1 MRLFV
6 FARHAE
12 SAANIAHLLNS
23 DPARRIGLTR
33 RGQQQARLLGEQL
46 AHLQL
51 DEAVCTRFLRT
62 RQTIEIALAN
72 RRIPLRV
79 DADLDEVNA
88 GTFDGVPITAYWAW
102 KQQHRSSDRFPGGES
117 LDAAAERYTAA
128 VRRLLDRPQQTTL
141 IVCHEL
147 ALRSILAVAGTTPH
161 PGGQDEVA
169 NAMPY
174 LIDEQALCRAIERLQ
189 RSGPFQD
196 RHADE
201 AA

>member
-12 SAANIAHLLNS
+12 SAANTAHLMNS
-23 DPARRIGLTR
+23 DPARRVGLTR

-62 RQTIEIALAN
+62 RQTIEVALAN
-72 RRIPLRV
+72 RPIPLRV
-79 DADLDEVNA
+79 DSDLDEVNA

-102 KQQHRSSDRFPGGES
+102 KEQHRPSDRFPGGES

-128 VRRLLDRPQQTTL
+128 VRRLLDRSQQTTL

-147 ALRSILAVAGTTPH
+147 TLRSILAFAAATPNRDV
-161 PGGQDEVA
+161 QAAVA

-174 LIDEQALCRAIERLQ
+174 LIDEQALRRALERLQ
-189 RSGPFQD
+189 RFRPFQD
-196 RHADE
+196 RHAD
-201 AA
+201 AAA

>member
-12 SAANIAHLLNS
+12 SAANTAHLVNS
-23 DPARRIGLTR
+23 DPARRVGLTR

-46 AHLQL
+46 AHLHL

-62 RQTIEIALAN
+62 RQTVEVAIAS
-72 RRIPLRV
+72 RGISLRV

-88 GTFDGVPITAYWAW
+88 GTFDGAPITAYWAW
-102 KQQHRSSDRFPGGES
+102 KEQHRPSDRFPGGES

-128 VRRLLDRPQQTTL
+128 VRRLLDRPQETTL

-147 ALRSILAVAGTTPH
+147 ALRSILAFADTTPH
-161 PGGQDEVA
+161 RDGQAEVA

-174 LIDEQALCRAIERLQ
+174 LIDEQALHRALERLQ
-189 RSGPFQD
+189 RSRPFQD
-196 RHADE
+196 RQAD
-201 AA
+201 AAA